1 MRKKRREAMLKSMKD
16 RRLEGY
22 VFNAG
27 THIALEH
34 FIL

>member
-16 RRLEGY
+16 IRLEGCI
-22 VFNAG
+22 FSAG